1 MLHYGNLNA
10 PDAVKAGAVFEGR
23 EIYRSARLDALR
35 TRVFDAVPQID
46 SSRAKAVTESYRET
60 EGEPVP
66 IRRAKALRKTL
77 ESLPI
82 RINEGELVVGEIAPY
97 DRCAQVYPDYGI
109 DWFIEELDGK
119 PFRFEDRPGDKFM
132 ISPEDEQVIREIAPY
147 WKGKTHKDQVYARIP
162 RDAWDAFQIG
172 MIDTDYLVIC
182 AEGHVIVNLQRVL
195 REGIEGF
202 RRRAEKV
209 LESLDLTEPDNLKK
223 LPFLQSVLIN
233 CDSVELFAKRY
244 ADLADAM
251 AAEERNEQRR
261 QELEKISQ
269 VCRHVPMHPA
279 RDMHE
284 AIQSMYFTNLIL
296 NIEGNGSAFSYGRMD
311 QKLYPYYKKALEDGW
326 TEDDIKELFSNLM
339 LKLFQ
344 VTRVLDWHSTSTF
357 RGYVVAQ
364 NITIGGQD
372 RLGRDAT
379 NEMTYLILE
388 CQAIMQLNNPLS
400 ARYHD
405 RCTNRYMNAV
415 LDVQKLG
422 GGQPAYYSDENYVLG
437 LVNRGVKLEDA
448 YDYANVGCGEPLIE
462 GKQSNRPDG
471 AAFINITKALEMAMN
486 GGTDPRTGRCLHKS
500 KGDLTTFQSYEE
512 LYDAFMDQIRYYIRM
527 HVIYDNS
534 LDLASEEGITDPY
547 MSMLI
552 DDCIER
558 GKTVKEGGA
567 VYDYCGPLY
576 MGIANTGNCLAAV
589 KKLVFEDHVITAAE
603 LKHALETDF
612 EDMTTAPTGEE
623 IQQLCLRAP
632 KYGNDDDYVDKI
644 MTQYLYDIFEEEA
657 KYHTTRYGRGPIGG
671 LWVPSCNTV
680 SSNVPLGKIIGAT
693 PDGRK
698 AGEALADTTSP
709 MHGSD
714 TNGPTAA
721 LNSVG
726 KLPNVLLSGGT
737 LYNMRVD
744 PKTVETPEA
753 RERFIDML
761 RTYLG
766 DYKGQHIQFNM
777 VDSKILMDAKEHPQ
791 NYKDLMVRVA
801 GYSALFTAID
811 SDLQD
816 DIIDRTVH
824 KI

>member
-1 MLHYGNLNA
+1 MLHYGRK
-10 PDAVKAGAVFEGR
+10 DGDGVKAGAVFEGR
-23 EIYRSARLDALR
+23 EIYRSTRLEKLR
-35 TRVFDAVPQID
+35 ARVFEATPQID
-46 SSRAKAVTESYRET
+46 SSRARAVTESYQET
-60 EGEPVP
+60 EGLPVP
-66 IRRAKALRKTL
+66 IRRAKALRRTL
-77 ESLPI
+77 ETLPI

-119 PFRFEDRPGDKFM
+119 PFRFEDRPGDKFV
-132 ISPEDEQVIREIAPY
+132 ISPEDEEQIRKIAPY
-147 WKGKTHKDQVYARIP
+147 WKGKTHKDHVYARIP
-162 RDAWDAFQIG
+162 KEAWDAFEIG

-195 REGIEGF
+195 REGIGGI
-202 RRRAEKV
+202 RSRAV
-209 LESLDLTEPDNLKK
+209 RTIESLDLARTEDLKK
-223 LPFLQSVLIN
+223 LPFLQAALIN

-244 ADLADAM
+244 AALAKKL
-251 AAEERNEQRR
+251 AEREPEEARR
-261 QELEKISQ
+261 QELYKISE
-269 VCRHVPMHPA
+269 VCSRVPMEPA
-279 RDMHE
+279 RDYHE

-326 TEDDIKELFSNLM
+326 TKEDMMELFSNLM

-344 VTRVLDWHSTSTF
+344 VTRVLDWHSTATF

-372 RLGRDAT
+372 RFGRDAT

-400 ARYHD
+400 ARYHNC
-405 RCTNRYMNAV
+405 CTNRYMNAV

-422 GGQPAYYSDENYVLG
+422 GGQPAYYSDENYILG
-437 LVNRGVKLEDA
+437 MVNRGVKLEDA

-471 AAFINITKALEMAMN
+471 AAFINITKALEMTLH
-486 GGTDPRTGRCLHKS
+486 GGTDPRTGRCLHKG
-500 KGDLTTFQSYEE
+500 KGTLADFANYEE
-512 LYDAFMDQIRYYIRM
+512 LYEAFLDQMKYYIRM

-534 LDLASEEGITDPY
+534 LDLSTEEGISDPY
-547 MSMLI
+547 MSMLV

-558 GKTVKEGGA
+558 GKTIKEGGA

-576 MGIANTGNCLAAV
+576 MGIANTGNCLAAI
-589 KKLVFEDHVITAAE
+589 KKLVFEDRTLSGQE
-603 LKHALETDF
+603 LMHALETNF
-612 EDMTTAPTGEE
+612 EDMTTVPSGEE
-623 IQQLCLRAP
+623 IRQMCLRAP
-632 KYGNDDDYVDKI
+632 KYGNDDDYVDEI
-644 MTQYLYDIFEEEA
+644 MTRYLYDIFKEEE

-671 LWVPSCNTV
+671 KWQPSCNTV

-698 AGEALADTTSP
+698 AEEPLADTTSP

-714 TNGPTAA
+714 INGPTAA
-721 LNSVG
+721 LKSVG
-726 KLPNVLLSGGT
+726 KLPNLLLSGGT

-744 PKTVETPEA
+744 PKTVETPEG
-753 RERFIDML
+753 RERFIAMM

-766 DYKGQHIQFNM
+766 DFKGQHIQFNM
-777 VDSKILMDAKEHPQ
+777 VDSRVLMDAKKNPQ
-791 NYKDLMVRVA
+791 NYKDLLVRVA

-816 DIIDRTVH
+816 DIIDRTIH

>member
-1 MLHYGNLNA
+1 MLHYGKGKDG
-10 PDAVKAGAVFEGR
+10 DAIRVDAVFEGR
-23 EIYRSARLDALR
+23 EVFRSVRLDRLR
-35 TRVFDAVPQID
+35 NRVFEATPQID
-46 SSRAKAVTESYRET
+46 SSRAKAVTESYQET
-60 EGEPVP
+60 EGQPVP

-77 ESLPI
+77 ETLPI
-82 RINEGELVVGEIAPY
+82 RINDGELVVGEIAPY

-119 PFRFEDRPGDKFM
+119 PFRFEDRPGDKFV
-132 ISPEDEQVIREIAPY
+132 ISQKDEEEIRRIAPY
-147 WKGKTHKDQVYARIP
+147 WKGKTHKDHVYARIP
-162 RDAWDAFQIG
+162 KDAWDAFEIG

-195 REGIEGF
+195 AEGMNGI
-202 RRRAEKV
+202 RNRAQKAMDA
-209 LESLDLTEPDNLKK
+209 LDLTETGDLKK

-233 CDSVELFAKRY
+233 CDSVELFARRY
-244 ADLADAM
+244 AKLAKEL
-251 AAEERNEQRR
+251 AEREQEEGRR
-261 QELEKISQ
+261 QELLKISD
-269 VCRHVPMHPA
+269 VCNRVPMEPA
-279 RDMHE
+279 RDYHE

-311 QKLYPYYKKALEDGW
+311 QKLYPYYKKALADGF
-326 TEDDIKELFSNLM
+326 TEDDMKELFSNLM

-344 VTRVLDWHSTSTF
+344 VTRVLDWHSTATF

-372 RLGRDAT
+372 SFGRDAT

-400 ARYHD
+400 ARYHNC
-405 RCTNRYMNAV
+405 CTNRYMNAV

-422 GGQPAYYSDENYVLG
+422 GGQPAYYSDENYILG
-437 LVNRGVKLEDA
+437 MVNRGVKLEDA
-448 YDYANVGCGEPLIE
+448 YNYANVGCGEPLIE

-471 AAFINITKALEMAMN
+471 AAFINIAKALEMTIHD
-486 GGTDPRTGRCLHKS
+486 GVDPRTGRCLHKG
-500 KGDLTTFQSYEE
+500 KGTLADFESYEE
-512 LYDAFMDQIRYYIRM
+512 LYEAFLDQIKYYIRM

-534 LDLASEEGITDPY
+534 LDLSTEEGIADPY

-576 MGIANTGNCLAAV
+576 MGIANTGNCLAAM
-589 KKLVFEDHVITAAE
+589 KKLVFEDKVLTGQE
-603 LKHALETDF
+603 LMHALRTNF
-612 EDMTTAPTGEE
+612 EDNNTSPSGEE
-623 IQQLCLRAP
+623 IRQMCLSAP
-632 KYGNDDDYVDKI
+632 KYGNDDDYVDEI
-644 MTQYLYDIFEEEA
+644 MTRYLYDIFKEEE

-671 LWVPSCNTV
+671 KWQPSCNTV

-714 TNGPTAA
+714 INGPTAA
-721 LNSVG
+721 LKSVG
-726 KLPNVLLSGGT
+726 KLPNILLSGGT

-744 PKTVETPEA
+744 PKTVETPEG
-753 RERFIDML
+753 RERFIAMM

-766 DYKGQHIQFNM
+766 DFKGQHIQFNM
-777 VDSKILMDAKEHPQ
+777 IDSKVLMDAKKNPQ

-811 SDLQD
+811 ADLQD
-816 DIIDRTVH
+816 DIIDRTIH